1 MYCLAP
7 LRSLRIFKYK
17 KFKKINV
24 MKTLKIFDFLCEM
37 RTYSVIS
44 DEDMEI
50 ARVSKIT
57 TGNNR
62 EMKELLSAWMDGAY
76 DEDPESLTWEL
87 TNLL

>member
-1 MYCLAP
+1 
-7 LRSLRIFKYK
+7 
-17 KFKKINV
+17 